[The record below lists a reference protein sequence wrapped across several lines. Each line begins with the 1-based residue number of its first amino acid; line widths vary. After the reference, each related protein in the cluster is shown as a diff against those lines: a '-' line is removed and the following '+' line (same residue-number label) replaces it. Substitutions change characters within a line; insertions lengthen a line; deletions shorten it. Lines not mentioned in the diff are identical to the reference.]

1 MNLELLRTFLAAE
14 EASNLAAAARQR
26 HVTKSA
32 ISQQLKVLEAQMAV
46 PLFERVGRTL
56 RPTDEARALASA
68 LRPAF
73 ARIDDALEAATS
85 RSGEVKGPVRLG
97 APRPFTRAWL
107 RPRLA
112 ALLEAHPALVLTV
125 RFGVPSEL
133 ARALVV
139 GELDIAVLSADVPSP
154 LLDRETIFVESFVAV
169 ASPAY
174 LSAHGTPR
182 TPEALLAHR
191 FLAFDRDLPM
201 HGPWWRAAFGR
212 TKAEARVVAWV
223 ESLDEL
229 LGLAAAGSG
238 IAVLPDYFVADALAR
253 GEVVVVAPKGKRP
266 LAAKN
271 AIVAAWRRGARP
283 SARVEAVR
291 AALVAKGRR

>member
-1 MNLELLRTFLAAE
+1 M
-14 EASNLAAAARQR
+14 
-26 HVTKSA
+26 
-32 ISQQLKVLEAQMAV
+32 
-46 PLFERVGRTL
+46 
-56 RPTDEARALASA
+56 
-68 LRPAF
+68 
-73 ARIDDALEAATS
+73 
-85 RSGEVKGPVRLG
+85 RLG

-139 GELDIAVLSADVPSP
+139 GELDLAVLSADVPSP
-154 LLDRETIFVESFVAV
+154 LLERETIFVETFVAV

-174 LSAHGTPR
+174 LAAHGTPR
-182 TPEALLAHR
+182 TPDALLTHR

-229 LGLAAAGSG
+229 LGLAAAGAG
-238 IAVLPDYFVADALAR
+238 ITVLPDYFVADALAR

-271 AIVAAWRRGARP
+271 PIVAAWRRGARP
-283 SARVEAVR
+283 SARLEAVR
-291 AALVAKGRR
+291 AALVSKGRR